1 MFLRRCIA
9 SLLLAILPALAL
21 AQTAATYSL
30 TPAASEK
37 FVRAT
42 QQMVQAGI
50 RPNPQGGGNPLD
62 LSGLQRQIDG
72 DPAAKQ
78 ALAAAGMTSAEYVA
92 FMGAAMAA
100 MMVGQMEA
108 AGMRGMMPPGLTTR
122 PSQQNIDFMKS
133 NTDIFQ
139 RSMTPGAPTAAGSGQ
154 PLAAA
159 VNTSDVALPVPAEAG
174 AVLPSSLLAR
184 LPRLDAIRK
193 GTDCTLGNMQ
203 ATIEAETAKARA
215 LQSANYGNPGDRGLE
230 RTPAEGALLARLDDN
245 ELESCATPMS
255 MMEPAAMTAAAEERD
270 RALSRIVEEEQSAWN
285 ACPGIAGGKDAAC
298 ERAVAADTARK
309 SSEVYRR
316 YLAAVAQ
323 PFAGQVA
330 SMQACSVKRE
340 AIVKDAKTANVRG
353 ANVQDAL
360 RPLVLA
366 WDTLPYVT
374 ARWTGICE
382 DAQRYLTQ

>member
-1 MFLRRCIA
+1 
-9 SLLLAILPALAL
+9 
-21 AQTAATYSL
+21 
-30 TPAASEK
+30 
-37 FVRAT
+37 
-42 QQMVQAGI
+42 MVQAGI
-50 RPNPQGGGNPLD
+50 RPNPQGGSNPLD

-72 DPAAKQ
+72 SPVAKQ
-78 ALAAAGMTSAEYVA
+78 ALAGAGMTSAEYVA

-133 NTDIFQ
+133 NADIFQ
-139 RSMTPGAPTAAGSGQ
+139 RSMTPGAPTAAASGQ
-154 PLAAA
+154 ALAAD
-159 VNTSDVALPVPAEAG
+159 VNTSDVALPIPAEAG
-174 AVLPSSLLAR
+174 AVPPSSLLAR
-184 LPRLDAIRK
+184 LPRLDTIRK

-215 LQSANYGNPGDRGLE
+215 LQNANYGNPGDRGLA
-230 RTPAEGALLARLDDN
+230 RTSAEGAI
-245 ELESCATPMS
+245 LERAGDSEIEMCATPMS
-255 MMEPAAMTAAAEERD
+255 MMESPAMTAAGEERD

-309 SSEVYRR
+309 SSEVERR
-316 YLAAVAQ
+316 YLAVIAQ
-323 PFAGQVA
+323 PFANQIA
-330 SMQACSVKRE
+330 TMQACTLKRE
-340 AIVKDAKTANVRG
+340 AIVRDAKTANVRG
-353 ANVQDAL
+353 VNVQDVL

-374 ARWTGICE
+374 MRWTGICE
-382 DAQRYLTQ
+382 DAQRYLTE